1 MLEIKENYR
10 GRLGDP
16 TCPLCHLET
25 DTTEHLFKF
34 EKLKEWNLDGQTHE
48 DLRENDQIVMQ
59 SIGVYIEKVIGIRDN
74 VMARQLGKCAG

>member
-16 TCPLCHLET
+16 TCPLT

-59 SIGVYIEKVIGIRDN
+59 SIGVYTEKVIGIRGN
-74 VMARQLGKCAG
+74 VMARQLEKCAG

>member
-1 MLEIKENYR
+1 M
-10 GRLGDP
+10 
-16 TCPLCHLET
+16 
-25 DTTEHLFKF
+25 DTTEHLFKC

-59 SIGVYIEKVIGIRDN
+59 SIGVYTEKVIGIRDN